1 MSTIADR
8 IEENRLKLIHDYCL
22 AAIKDCEV
30 VTVSTDS
37 EFTHLAWS
45 TTPRKQGG
53 LGEMRIAM
61 LSDKSHRISKAYGVF
76 DEDEGISYRALF
88 VVDNKKKLRH
98 VTINDIGIPRSVD
111 EVLRVVEACQF
122 VDKYGNVCPMGPKEK
137 IENAESDSEKCK
149 DFFSTE

>member
-1 MSTIADR
+1 
-8 IEENRLKLIHDYCL
+8 
-22 AAIKDCEV
+22 
-30 VTVSTDS
+30 
-37 EFTHLAWS
+37 
-45 TTPRKQGG
+45 
-53 LGEMRIAM
+53 MRIAM